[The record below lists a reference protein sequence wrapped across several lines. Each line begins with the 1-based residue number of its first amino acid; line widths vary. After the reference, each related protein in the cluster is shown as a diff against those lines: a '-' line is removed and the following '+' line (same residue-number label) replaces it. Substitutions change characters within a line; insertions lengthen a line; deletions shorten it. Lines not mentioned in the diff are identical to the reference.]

1 MESIISFG
9 HIFLLRCEE
18 LELVLKRNPLD
29 WAYCGRKEMFL
40 LINKSLHIRALKV
53 VDFF

>member
-40 LINKSLHIRALKV
+40 LINKLKV